1 MFIHVTEAKYLK
13 NYEVEVSF
21 NDGKSGIADLEPA
34 LYGPMFE
41 PLKHNDM
48 FAKLQVDKELET
60 IIWPNGADLA
70 PEYIYYLIFQNNPEL
85 QLQFESWG
93 YINS

>member
-21 NDGKSGIADLEPA
+21 NNGKSGVANLESA

-41 PLKHNDM
+41 PLRHNDM
-48 FAKLQVDKELET
+48 FAKLQVHKELET
-60 IIWPNGADLA
+60 IVWPNGADLA
-70 PEYIYYLIFQNNPEL
+70 SEYIYFLTFKNNPEFER
-85 QLQFESWG
+85 QFEEWG